1 MSAERRGGGR
11 GRGDGRGGGN
21 GDAGSAREDDQRSDP
36 DPDVTVVDTLP
47 ALARL
52 AAGLSVRTAARGV
65 TVSLRLTGRLARTA
79 VEPQTAIDL
88 VQEVSADVRGYVRE
102 FLGVAELDAQVRQLM
117 PGGDLH
123 PALRGPSAVLGRK
136 GRLRDDV
143 DVEPE
148 LLLRTQGAELLR
160 ASADVT
166 VDDRAHPAYARILE
180 ELAPDEARILR
191 LLAMEGP
198 QPAVDVRSANLIGVG
213 SQLVARSL
221 NMIGPSAGLRRSD
234 RIPSYLNNLYRLGLI
249 WFSEEA
255 LADPS
260 IYQVLEAQPEVLETI
275 KGATRAKSIHRS
287 IQLTPF
293 GKDFCDVC
301 LPLDVTEV
309 EELTEGT

>member
-1 MSAERRGGGR
+1 
-11 GRGDGRGGGN
+11 
-21 GDAGSAREDDQRSDP
+21 
-36 DPDVTVVDTLP
+36 VTVVDTLP

-52 AAGLSVRTAARGV
+52 AASVSVRTAARGFG
-65 TVSLRLTGRLARTA
+65 VSLRLTGRLARTA

-88 VQEVSADVRGYVRE
+88 VQEVSADVRSYVRE

-123 PALRGPSAVLGRK
+123 PALRGPTAVVGRWGK
-136 GRLRDDV
+136 RGEDADA
-143 DVEPE
+143 EPE

-160 ASADVT
+160 ASADFSF
-166 VDDRAHPAYARILE
+166 DDRAHPAYARILE

-198 QPAVDVRSANLIGVG
+198 QPAVDVRSSNLIGVG

-221 NMIGPSAGLRRSD
+221 NMIGPQAGVRRNA

-255 LADPS
+255 LEDPS
-260 IYQVLEAQPEVLETI
+260 VYQVLEAQPEVLEAI
-275 KGATRAKSIHRS
+275 KSATRAKSIHRS
-287 IQLTPF
+287 IQVTPF

-301 LPLDVTEV
+301 LPLDVAEV
-309 EELTEGT
+309 EELTEGS